1 MYVMFSWSVNIYNV
15 PKVHRLLMNHKAT
28 LNDLDE
34 HNKGELILGLF
45 LKVPTGPR

>member
-1 MYVMFSWSVNIYNV
+1 MFSWSVNIYKV
-15 PKVHRLLMNHKAT
+15 PKVHGLFMNHKAT
-28 LNDLDE
+28 LNDLKE

>member
-1 MYVMFSWSVNIYNV
+1 MYVMFLWSVNIYNV
-15 PKVHRLLMNHKAT
+15 PKVLLMNHNAT